1 MTTSIKIFLGS
12 MVLLITGMVIYDLQ
26 LKAAFHRGDY
36 TKPFY
41 DFDSLNYRGFDQI
54 KLNSSTALNILLVKG
69 DCKVMANPMTRDF
82 LDIHQEG
89 STLIINARFKDHYR
103 SIFGDYSLYISCPV
117 LKGFRADAQYRFGDE
132 NHTDSIV
139 WMDWS
144 KPTVISGFNQNSLT
158 IGEEHASNVLL
169 KGDTIGKLSTVVGMG
184 GAFTI
189 GPNNFIGG
197 GNLDIMNNAR
207 LIIKA
212 SDIRNIN
219 YHLADSSILDING
232 AAAKQLLKI
241 NQP

>member
-1 MTTSIKIFLGS
+1 
-12 MVLLITGMVIYDLQ
+12 
-26 LKAAFHRGDY
+26 
-36 TKPFY
+36 
-41 DFDSLNYRGFDQI
+41 
-54 KLNSSTALNILLVKG
+54 
-69 DCKVMANPMTRDF
+69 
-82 LDIHQEG
+82 
-89 STLIINARFKDHYR
+89 
-103 SIFGDYSLYISCPV
+103 
-117 LKGFRADAQYRFGDE
+117 
-132 NHTDSIV
+132 
-139 WMDWS
+139 
-144 KPTVISGFNQNSLT
+144 
-158 IGEEHASNVLL
+158 
-169 KGDTIGKLSTVVGMG
+169 MG

>member
-1 MTTSIKIFLGS
+1 MTTSIKTFLGS
-12 MVLLITGMVIYDLQ
+12 MMLLGTGLMIYDLQ
-26 LKAAFHRGDY
+26 LNAAFHRGDF
-36 TKPFY
+36 TKPFF
-41 DFDSLNYRGFDQI
+41 DFEALNYRAFDRI

-69 DCKVMANPMTRDF
+69 DFKVLANPVIHDF

-89 STLIINARFKDHYR
+89 DTLIINARFKDHYR
-103 SIFGDYSLYISCPV
+103 STFGDYTLYISCPV
-117 LKGFRADAQYRFGDE
+117 LKDFRADAKYRFGE
-132 NHTDSIV
+132 QSHTDNIV

-144 KPTVISGFNQNSLT
+144 KPSVISGFKQDSLT
-158 IGEEHASNVLL
+158 IAEENASNVLL
-169 KGDTIGKLSTVVGMG
+169 KEDTIGKLSTVVGMG

-219 YHLADSSILDING
+219 YHLADSAILDING